1 MPRPEERERVEPV
14 RTLRLDRVL
23 PVAVLPVAGLGVLGA
38 LAARAAG
45 GIPHVVQYPSSMVP
59 PQPGCAQRPS
69 GVRTLA
75 AGAGAGA
82 GAGVIA
88 AADAGTEAGAMPQVV
103 Q

>member
-1 MPRPEERERVEPV
+1 MEPV

-23 PVAVLPVAGLGVLGA
+23 PVAVLPVAALGVLGA

-45 GIPHVVQYPSSMVP
+45 DIPHVVQYPSSMVP

-75 AGAGAGA
+75 AGAGAGV
-82 GAGVIA
+82 GAATG
-88 AADAGTEAGAMPQVV
+88 AGTEAGAMPQVV

>member
-14 RTLRLDRVL
+14 RTLRLDHVP
-23 PVAVLPVAGLGVLGA
+23 PVAVLPVAALGLLGA
-38 LAARAAG
+38 LVARAAG

-59 PQPGCAQRPS
+59 SQPGCVQRPS
-69 GVRTLA
+69 VVRTPA

-82 GAGVIA
+82 AAGV
-88 AADAGTEAGAMPQVV
+88 GTEAGAMPQVV